1 MLHAFIVGCPDGS
14 ALEYEWELA
23 RDGEHGE
30 EHDDPHAN
38 ALDVSLGEYSHD
50 ENGQA

>member
-14 ALEYEWELA
+14 ALEYERELA